1 MEGGLVGSGGGGAG
15 RVEVRNERYVVM
27 HMGFENSA
35 PKCNLT
41 VITPAG
47 RTSYIGEGHYV
58 NVLLHTIDDVKS

>member
-41 VITPAG
+41 VIKPA
-47 RTSYIGEGHYV
+47 RQTSYIREGHYM
-58 NVLLHTIDDVKS
+58 